1 MPRVITSRRLA
12 NLTCL
17 AVLWFLGA
25 PWGEGQRAA
34 AQQQGLLYMSALDAS
49 GAAVTDLEMGD
60 VSVIVDDIECKV
72 LKMEPV
78 SMPMKLTFMIDNG
91 PANSSALANLR
102 TAVKNFIEAVAAGVS
117 MEILTI
123 APQPRW
129 LEKMTTDHEK
139 LL

>member
-49 GAAVTDLEMGD
+49 GAPVTDLEMGD
-60 VSVIVDDIECKV
+60 VSVLVDDIECRV

-78 SMPMKLTFMIDNG
+78 SKPMKLTLMIDNG
-91 PANSSALANLR
+91 PANSTRLANLR
-102 TAVKNFIEAVAAGVS
+102 PGAKNF
-117 MEILTI
+117 
-123 APQPRW
+123 
-129 LEKMTTDHEK
+129 
-139 LL
+139 